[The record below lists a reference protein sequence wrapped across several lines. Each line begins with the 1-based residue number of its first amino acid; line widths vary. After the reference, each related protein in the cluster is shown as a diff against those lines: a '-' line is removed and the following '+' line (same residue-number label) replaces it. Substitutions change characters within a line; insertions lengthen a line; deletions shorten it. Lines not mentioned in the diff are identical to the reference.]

1 MHSYII
7 IIFILDIINDNN
19 YCIDDKKE
27 NSTENATTIII
38 NSYNEG
44 EEKQSTSNGKY
55 FKSIKLFIFLNLKI
69 MCLLVLKSCQ
79 VMMKK

>member
-19 YCIDDKKE
+19 YCIDNQKE
-27 NSTENATTIII
+27 KSTENATTLIIQP
-38 NSYNEG
+38 YNEC

-55 FKSIKLFIFLNLKI
+55 FRSIKLFFF
-69 MCLLVLKSCQ
+69 
-79 VMMKK
+79 